1 MIYKSNW
8 SAWQRIDATIC
19 THWHFLSLTQL
30 ALEHYQKVNTMCQ
43 YSDILSGISPLFWL
57 KPWCLHCGSR
67 WADSRGARQQAH
79 SKRIWQNLRASF
91 RLSPSKVMVS
101 DQGRL
106 AQVMIWLRET
116 IPSDGLWSRESVSP
130 DGLWPRE
137 SVLSDGLW
145 PKKTVPSDDLWPREI
160 VSSGQIKKSDR

>member
-30 ALEHYQKVNTMCQ
+30 ALEHYQKVNTVCQ
-43 YSDILSGISPLFWL
+43 YSDILSDISPLFWL

-79 SKRIWQNLRASF
+79 SKRIWHNFRASF
-91 RLSPSKVMVS
+91 RLSPSNVMVSDQERLSQVMVS
-101 DQGRL
+101 DQGRVSL
-106 AQVMIWLRET
+106 LMV
-116 IPSDGLWSRESVSP
+116 SDQGRVSP
-130 DGLWPRE
+130 LM
-137 SVLSDGLW
+137 VSDQG
-145 PKKTVPSDDLWPREI
+145 R
-160 VSSGQIKKSDR
+160 VS